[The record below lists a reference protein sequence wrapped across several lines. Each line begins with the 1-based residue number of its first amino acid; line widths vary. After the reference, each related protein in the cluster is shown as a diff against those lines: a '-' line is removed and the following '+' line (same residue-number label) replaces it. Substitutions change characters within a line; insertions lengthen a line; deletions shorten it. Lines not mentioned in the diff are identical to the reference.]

1 MRIGFIGL
9 GLMGS
14 RMATNL
20 LRRAGYDLVV
30 YNRTR
35 AKAEPVLDLGA
46 IWADSPAQ
54 LARQVDLIFTM
65 LAHPE
70 AVKQMALGE
79 EGFLDALPPGAI
91 WADCSTVNP
100 SFSREMASQARERG
114 IRFLDSPVAGTVGPA
129 TEGKLLFLVG
139 GGPEDVETC
148 RPLLEVMGRK
158 IVHVGGHGQG
168 TGLKMVFNLLLGEA
182 MLAFSE
188 ALVLGRALGLS
199 RDTLLDLLLGS
210 AVVAPFLNG
219 KRQRMVEE
227 EYAAEFPL
235 KWMRKDLHL
244 ASLTGYEE
252 GIALPAVNVA
262 KEVFA
267 LAAGDGLG
275 DEDFSAIYQFMADKA
290 GLDQSQAKASYG
302 RDE

>member
-30 YNRTR
+30 HNRTR
-35 AKAEPVLDLGA
+35 AKAELVLDLGA
-46 IWADSPAQ
+46 TWADSPAQ
-54 LARQVDLIFTM
+54 LGKEVDLLFTM

-70 AVKQMALGE
+70 AVMQMALGE
-79 EGFLDALPPGAI
+79 EGFLDALPRGAL

-100 SFSREMASQARERG
+100 SFSREMAGRARQRG
-114 IRFLDSPVAGTVGPA
+114 IRFLDSPVAGTLGPA
-129 TEGKLLFLVG
+129 AEGELLFLVG
-139 GGPEDVETC
+139 GDPEDVEAC

-168 TGLKMVFNLLLGEA
+168 TGLKMAINLLLGQA

-188 ALVLGRALGLS
+188 ALVLGQSLGIS
-199 RDTLLDLLLGS
+199 RDTLLDSLLGS
-210 AVVAPFLNG
+210 AVVAPFLKG
-219 KRQRMVEE
+219 KRHRVVEE
-227 EYAAEFPL
+227 DYEAEFPL

-252 GIALPAVNVA
+252 GVALPALNAV

-267 LAAGDGLG
+267 LAAGDGWS
-275 DEDFSAIYQFMADKA
+275 EQDFSAIYQFMADKA
-290 GLDQSQAKASYG
+290 GLAQGQRKVAHG
-302 RDE
+302 QDE

>member
-30 YNRTR
+30 HNRTR
-35 AKAEPVLDLGA
+35 AKAELVLDLGA
-46 IWADSPAQ
+46 TWADSPAQ
-54 LARQVDLIFTM
+54 LGKEVDLLFTM

-70 AVKQMALGE
+70 AVTQMALGE
-79 EGFLDALPPGAI
+79 EGFLDALPPGAL

-100 SFSREMASQARERG
+100 SFSREMAGRARQRG
-114 IRFLDSPVAGTVGPA
+114 IRFLDSPVAGTLGPA
-129 TEGKLLFLVG
+129 AEGELLFLVG
-139 GGPEDVETC
+139 GDPEDVEAC

-168 TGLKMVFNLLLGEA
+168 TGLKMAINLLLGQA

-188 ALVLGRALGLS
+188 ALVLGQSLGIS
-199 RDTLLDLLLGS
+199 RDTLLDSLLGS
-210 AVVAPFLNG
+210 AVVAPFLKG
-219 KRQRMVEE
+219 KRHRVVEE
-227 EYAAEFPL
+227 DYEAEFPL

-252 GIALPAVNVA
+252 GVALPALNAV

-267 LAAGDGLG
+267 LAAGDGWS
-275 DEDFSAIYQFMADKA
+275 EQDFSAIYQFMADKA
-290 GLDQSQAKASYG
+290 GLAQGQRKVAHG
-302 RDE
+302 QDE